1 MGLKGERT
9 SHVATKVGSGGSS
22 KSSSSPTD
30 RMSSSFL
37 IPLSCHHG
45 QFSLARNANMTKV
58 LRPACLLRVSRPK
71 NSNYLYSSFVIQFS
85 ITTQSFHFMSRN
97 FRQEVSRVPGSEYG
111 GSCGREGRI
120 HLRSFVVVA
129 VFDCSVVR
137 SGAVREGCA
146 RCKGRSTDA
155 GARRGRPR
163 S

>member
-1 MGLKGERT
+1 M
-9 SHVATKVGSGGSS
+9 GSGGSS

-111 GSCGREGRI
+111 GSCGRKDEFTFAPSSSSPS
-120 HLRSFVVVA
+120 LTARS
-129 VFDCSVVR
+129 
-137 SGAVREGCA
+137 SGAALFAKVARVAKGDRPTRALGAGGLGVDTREFL
-146 RCKGRSTDA
+146 
-155 GARRGRPR
+155 
-163 S
+163 